1 MMTSPEKLMP
11 NFCNRRTPFHFT
23 TALNTLI
30 RLGVD
35 LDLVD
40 LLAVGEYENYKGE
53 IIGQDPK
60 AGTPLGAST
69 KITLRVG
76 YPSAVDEMPYQFFYG
91 LHGRRASTGAWEDA
105 ARAVMAP
112 FDAAVI
118 RHIAVA
124 KYRDLM
130 SNMGLVEDSH
140 LKSVLA
146 LFEFDAEKEKI
157 PPREAIIWAGLFPA
171 FYHWAGNAD
180 LVCRALECLFGHEFE
195 IEENVPFEH
204 VIPESCQYRLGANG
218 DRLGNGTIVGSKFTD
233 CDSGYEVVVKG
244 VEVGEAADFLPGGKK
259 RGQIE
264 RALKV
269 FMPGELGYR
278 IRVKTTAAPLEIGAD
293 KHQNYLGYTS
303 FLGA

>member
-1 MMTSPEKLMP
+1 MTPSPEKRMP
-11 NFCNRRTPFHFT
+11 NFCNRRTPFHYT
-23 TALNTLI
+23 TALNTLV
-30 RLGVD
+30 RLGVN

-53 IIGQDPK
+53 IIRQDPK
-60 AGTPLGAST
+60 PGTALDARV
-69 KITLRVG
+69 KITLEVG
-76 YPSAVDEMPYQFFYG
+76 FPSAVDEMPYQFFYG

-105 ARAVMAP
+105 ARALMAP

-118 RHIAVA
+118 RHLAIA

-130 SNMGLVEDSH
+130 SNLGLVEDNH

-157 PPREAIIWAGLFPA
+157 PPREAVIWAGLFPA
-171 FYHWAGNAD
+171 FYNWAGNAD

-195 IEENVPFEH
+195 IVENVPFEH
-204 VIPESCQYRLGANG
+204 GIPESCRYKLGSPE
-218 DRLGNGTIVGSKFTD
+218 DRLGSGTIVGANFTD
-233 CDSGYEVVVKG
+233 CDSGYEVVIKDVD
-244 VEVGEAADFLPGGKK
+244 VDEAVDFLPGGKK
-259 RGQIE
+259 RDQVK
-264 RALKV
+264 RALTV

-278 IRVKTTAAPLEIGAD
+278 IRVKTAVTPTEIGSD